1 MAILLDP
8 DVMVDPARDPKRVLL
23 AQARMPEPAIYQRAV
38 LFDAVALYN
47 D

>member
-1 MAILLDP
+1 MAILFDP
-8 DVMVDPARDPKRVLL
+8 DVIADPARDPKRVLL

-38 LFDAVALYN
+38 LLEAVLPYN